1 VLKKLRIEFQSIDD
15 AEASYGITYYN
26 DVSSQVHDD
35 ETVLPGEVMNYVTT
49 NFGKLS
55 NVQRMELLT
64 CQLRMLIEMDYS
76 KDLTYFVPR
85 DLLPLLLSGMR
96 HLHQKEKDN
105 VIYNLCKCL
114 GQMKQDG
121 SSARL
126 NVDKMPFGLLAYNCK
141 FFASDDASNLRASEN
156 YKKWMESMY
165 SYFGNTWA
173 SLFLGPMWSY
183 DEEEKGTA
191 APCADILSE
200 AFVKAFGELA
210 IPDVNNDSDIHP
222 LALTP
227 TINVP
232 AASAA
237 ESPSTNPV
245 GNGAVSPAEDQPSA
259 RSPTASAAP
268 ACGVETSTPCVTPRS
283 SSTAVSP
290 GEHDDQSGHMHNVST
305 LWSGL
310 SQSEREELAE
320 SEVHPRDIAAMHQ
333 ITPSGSRSQ
342 RSYERKTMNVS
353 FYVEFVLGIEQFFV

>member
-1 VLKKLRIEFQSIDD
+1 M
-15 AEASYGITYYN
+15 
-26 DVSSQVHDD
+26 SSQVND
-35 ETVLPGEVMNYVTT
+35 EESVLPGEVMQYVTK

-55 NVQRMELLT
+55 KVQRMELVT
-64 CQLRMLIEMDYS
+64 CQLRMLIEMDFS
-76 KDLTYFVPR
+76 KDLMYFVPR

-105 VIYNLCKCL
+105 VIYHLCKCL
-114 GQMKQDG
+114 GEMRQDG

-126 NVDKMPFGLLAYNCK
+126 NVDTMPFGLLAYNCK
-141 FFASDDASNLRASEN
+141 FFASEDASNLRASED

-183 DEEEKGTA
+183 DEGEGGTA
-191 APCADILSE
+191 GLPSADILTE
-200 AFVKAFGELA
+200 AFVNAFGELA
-210 IPDVNNDSDIHP
+210 IPDVNSDHP
-222 LALTP
+222 LALSP
-227 TINVP
+227 VGVP
-232 AASAA
+232 SASAA

-245 GNGAVSPAEDQPSA
+245 GNGAVSPAEEQPSP
-259 RSPTASAAP
+259 RSPTTSAAP
-268 ACGVETSTPCVTPRS
+268 ACGVVTSTPCS
-283 SSTAVSP
+283 SSNAVSP
-290 GEHDDQSGHMHNVST
+290 GEHDDQSGHTHNVST

-333 ITPSGSRSQ
+333 VTPSGSRSQ

-353 FYVEFVLGIEQFFV
+353 FYVKFV